1 MVVHNVPAG
10 LGTYANWDERL
21 DGLLAWSVMSLQ
33 AVKAVEIGRGV
44 VAAESFGSAVHDAI
58 HYAAEDTGKP
68 TRFTR
73 EQNNAGGIEGGV
85 SNGEDIVVR
94 GYLKP
99 ISTLRRP
106 LESVRFDTR
115 EATSASYERSDICVV
130 PAAGV
135 AAEAMVALTVAGL
148 AQQKFGG
155 DSAARDEAK
164 FRRIHRTDTELL
176 SRSNDSED
184 CEISRAGALSSPA
197 NRLREFDSEL
207 RKFVADMFETMY
219 ASQGIGLAAQ
229 QVGVAKRI
237 TVIDLSQGKDPAQKL
252 VLINPEIIAREG
264 KQYEEEGCLSFPEI
278 REKIQRAAKVRIRAQ
293 DEHGKWFE
301 MDGEELL
308 SRAFQH
314 EIDHLDGMLFIFR
327 MSGLK
332 RDLNLRKIRKMQRE
346 GTW

>member
-1 MVVHNVPAG
+1 M
-10 LGTYANWDERL
+10 
-21 DGLLAWSVMSLQ
+21 
-33 AVKAVEIGRGV
+33 
-44 VAAESFGSAVHDAI
+44 
-58 HYAAEDTGKP
+58 
-68 TRFTR
+68 
-73 EQNNAGGIEGGV
+73 
-85 SNGEDIVVR
+85 VR

-155 DSAARDEAK
+155 DSAAGNETK

-176 SRSNDSED
+176 SKTTMILKIVKYPEPV
-184 CEISRAGALSSPA
+184 LSQPGEPVT
-197 NRLREFDSEL
+197 EFNAEL
-207 RKFVADMFETMY
+207 RKLVADMFETMY
-219 ASQGIGLAAQ
+219 ASQGIGLAAP
-229 QVGVAKRI
+229 QVGVSKRV
-237 TVIDLSQGKDPAQKL
+237 TVIDLSMGKDPQRQAGAHQSRRSSSAKASTTRKKAASAF
-252 VLINPEIIAREG
+252 PTFARRW
-264 KQYEEEGCLSFPEI
+264 S
-278 REKIQRAAKVRIRAQ
+278 RAAKVRIRAQ
-293 DEHGKWFE
+293 DENGKWFE

-308 SRAFQH
+308 ARAFQH

-327 MSGLK
+327 MSALK